1 MKVNFTLEGMA
12 TGLGIALAATV
23 LLPVA
28 KAVARPLV
36 AAGVQ
41 GVAAVGST
49 VKNGVNYVR
58 EEMEDIVAEAQW
70 ERMKNEIDQ
79 DILH

>member
-1 MKVNFTLEGMA
+1 MKMNFTLEGMA
-12 TGLGIALAATV
+12 TGLGLALAATV

-36 AAGVQ
+36 TAGVQ
-41 GVAAVGST
+41 GVAAVSST
-49 VKNGVNYVR
+49 VKNGVTYVR

-70 ERMKNEIDQ
+70 ERMKQNIDQ

>member
-1 MKVNFTLEGMA
+1 MKLNFTLEGMA
-12 TGLGIALAATV
+12 TGLGLALAATV

-28 KAVARPLV
+28 KTVARPLV

-41 GVAAVGST
+41 GVSALGNT
-49 VKNGVNYVR
+49 VKNGVTYVK
-58 EEMEDIVAEAQW
+58 EEMEDLVAEAQW
-70 ERMKNEIDQ
+70 ERMKQSIDQ

>member
-41 GVAAVGST
+41 GVAAVGTT

-58 EEMEDIVAEAQW
+58 EEVEDIVAEAQW
-70 ERMKNEIDQ
+70 ERMKRSIDQ